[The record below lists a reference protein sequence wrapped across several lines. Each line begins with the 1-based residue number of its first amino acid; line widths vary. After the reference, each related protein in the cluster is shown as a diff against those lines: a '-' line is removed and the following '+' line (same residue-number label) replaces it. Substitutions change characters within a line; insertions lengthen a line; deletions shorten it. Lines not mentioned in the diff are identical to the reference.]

1 MSNRISK
8 DGVNEVS
15 DSTDWLETPLS
26 SLSAVDAGLRCH
38 VCKDFYTTPMI
49 TSCMHTFCSLCIRRC
64 LSNDGK
70 CPECRAP
77 DQELKLRNNWAV
89 GDLVD
94 AFVKARPEVLD
105 YARKP
110 HTMARSDSPKRKH
123 AGAVLND
130 LDNSPPKKRTRTS
143 ERRMQS
149 SQQPVVVDLDAD
161 DEDYLPGELS
171 IRIPIF
177 AMANT

>member
-1 MSNRISK
+1 MNNKISK
-8 DGVNEVS
+8 DEAIEVS

-26 SLSAVDAGLRCH
+26 SLASVDAGLRCH

-94 AFVKARPEVLD
+94 AFKKARPEVLD
-105 YARKP
+105 YARRP
-110 HTMARSDSPKRKH
+110 IYVARSASPKWKH
-123 AGAVLND
+123 VEAD
-130 LDNSPPKKRTRTS
+130 SSPPRKRTRAS
-143 ERRMQS
+143 GRRTQ
-149 SQQPVVVDLDAD
+149 SQQPIVVDSDGG
-161 DEDYLPGELS
+161 DEDYVPGE
-171 IRIPIF
+171 F
-177 AMANT
+177 EY